1 MTVWTTKTKLQLYV
15 SLEWLC
21 SWDDAISLK
30 VINDPVSINEDEQWK
45 ALFINMGHLED
56 ITQFSVHVRQTT
68 LTKVR
73 GVVKLMSTKKVSYFI
88 IIFSITM
95 MRKICWAINSTS
107 LLSCNSILLIFK
119 GQQMWQRS
127 YRLSGN
133 GCYRGTLFYINLM
146 YGY

>member
-45 ALFINMGHLED
+45 ALFINMGHPED

-68 LTKVR
+68 LTEVR

-95 MRKICWAINSTS
+95 MRKICWAINRTS

-133 GCYRGTLFYINLM
+133 GC
-146 YGY
+146 